1 MAQKEV
7 AESHN
12 QTDVRYIR
20 RHPKHDRFP
29 VRRLGFPWVG
39 VVRIADAFGNCAD
52 TNVAEIINVRASSR
66 RSADRRRV
74 SSGMGITRLA
84 PVPRCHFLGFSTWTG
99 KISGPGAS
107 SRSMDS
113 QEAGCHAPSKRTP
126 QREEN
131 QPIGWAWNMG
141 ELLLI
146 GPNLVRA
153 SRNVRTIAGRG
164 DVVVPL
170 VGSSDRLPIGFLI
183 P

>member
-1 MAQKEV
+1 
-7 AESHN
+7 
-12 QTDVRYIR
+12 
-20 RHPKHDRFP
+20 
-29 VRRLGFPWVG
+29 
-39 VVRIADAFGNCAD
+39 VRIAYAFGNCAD
-52 TNVAEIINVRASSR
+52 MNVAEIINVRAFLSVVCGSAAGEFGHGHHSSR
-66 RSADRRRV
+66 PGPALSL
-74 SSGMGITRLA
+74 SGILNVDWQDFGARGKLA
-84 PVPRCHFLGFSTWTG
+84 LKGYPSQDG
-99 KISGPGAS
+99 
-107 SRSMDS
+107 

-170 VGSSDRLPIGFLI
+170 VGSSERLPIGFLI
-183 P
+183 NAAADMVCS